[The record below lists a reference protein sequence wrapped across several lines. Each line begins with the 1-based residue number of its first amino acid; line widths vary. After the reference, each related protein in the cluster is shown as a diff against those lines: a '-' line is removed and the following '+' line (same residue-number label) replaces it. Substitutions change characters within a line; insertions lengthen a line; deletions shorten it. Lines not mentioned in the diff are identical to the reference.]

1 MEEEGDV
8 GAERRGCERM
18 AAGRAG
24 GDERRP
30 ERAEEKYQAD
40 GAKLGERLE
49 VEAVRIANGQVRSP
63 VPEPEAL
70 VAAAAPAEP
79 RVIFVLPPGHSPV
92 LRAAAAG
99 ETEEPLARLRL
110 DERRR
115 GVERVVGASYR
126 CPRTADADEGSRHRS
141 RYDEGERHH

>member
-1 MEEEGDV
+1 MEEEGEV
-8 GAERRGCERM
+8 GAGGRGCGRR
-18 AAGRAG
+18 AAGRAR

-30 ERAEEKYQAD
+30 ERAQEKYQAD

-63 VPEPEAL
+63 ITEPEAL
-70 VAAAAPAEP
+70 VAAAAAAEP

-126 CPRTADADEGSRHRS
+126 CPRTADPGGGGHPPSRSADGP
-141 RYDEGERHH
+141 G